1 MLNNQGKR
9 RKRKKITH
17 LITGLNCGGAETM
30 LYKLLRNIDRSKY
43 NIKVISMIDNGF
55 YGEKIKKLGINVYHL
70 NMKPTQLNIMAFIKA
85 CKLIKGADILQTW
98 MYHANVFGYLI
109 NKIVKG
115 KKIIWGIRQ
124 ANLDRDKNKYRTLLI
139 VKICAKL
146 SKNVDYVISCSQT
159 AVKTHI
165 DYGYFPDNI
174 ITIPNGF
181 EMDKF
186 SYDKKA
192 KKKLL
197 NELNINFNPFIIS
210 LVGRWDVLKDHK
222 TFFQALRL
230 INRVKDN
237 FIAVL
242 CGTNINYNNKELT
255 NLLFSN
261 QLYNKVFLLD
271 RRNDIPKIMSA
282 SDILVSSS
290 SGEGFSNVIGEAMC
304 CEIPCVV
311 TNVGDSA
318 YIIGYT
324 GLVVEKQNPEQLAKS
339 ILKTMDMKK
348 DKLRKLG
355 KAARKRIEDNF
366 EINSVVNQYEML
378 YNKIL

>member
-30 LYKLLRNIDRSKY
+30 LYKLLRYMDQSKY
-43 NIKVISMIDNGF
+43 DIEVISMINNGF

-70 NMKPTQLNIMAFIKA
+70 NMKPKQLNIMVFIKA

-98 MYHANVFGYLI
+98 MYHANLFGYLI
-109 NKIVKG
+109 KKIVKVN
-115 KKIIWGIRQ
+115 KLIWGIHHS
-124 ANLDRDKNKYRTLLI
+124 NLDKDKNKLMTLKI
-139 VKICAKL
+139 VKVCAKF
-146 SKNVDYVISCSQT
+146 SKKVDIIISCSKVAT
-159 AVKTHI
+159 KVHI

-174 ITIPNGF
+174 VTIPNGF

-197 NELNINFNPFIIS
+197 NELNIISNPFIIS

-230 INRVKDN
+230 INRAKDN

-255 NLLFSN
+255 NLLFSK

-304 CEIPCVV
+304 CETPCIV

-318 YIIGYT
+318 YIVGNT
-324 GLVVEKQNPEQLAKS
+324 GLVIKKQDPEQLAKS
-339 ILKTMDMKK
+339 ILKMMNMQKYELK
-348 DKLRKLG
+348 ELG
-355 KAARKRIEDNF
+355 KEARNRIMENF
-366 EINSVVNQYEML
+366 NIIKIIKKYENL
-378 YNKIL
+378 Y